1 MSGIEQENNSMGV
14 LKESGPGIQQQRSV
28 AKQQSK
34 VSTATGESSSAKNNR
49 NKSRSSGEVN
59 ERSKALIDGL
69 RDLYSNK
76 IFPIEKTSHF
86 AAFHPNG
93 GEIREAEWE
102 ARPQVLL
109 IGQYSTG
116 KTSFI
121 KHLLGGRD
129 FPGIHIGPEPT
140 TDKFI
145 AVVHGCEGEDEGGK
159 IIKGNSLTVVPE
171 LPFAGLGE
179 FGTAFLNKFEAS
191 VTPSSLLK
199 RVTLIDTPGVLS
211 GEKQRL
217 ARAYD
222 FSEVARWFADR
233 SDLILLLFD
242 AHKLDISDELKEVIE
257 KIRPYNDD
265 KVRCILNKADGVGRE
280 QLVRVYGSLLW
291 SMGKIFQTPEVARV
305 YCGSFWDQPLM
316 HDDFKDMF
324 ERDEELLVEELM
336 NLPACAAARKVN
348 EIVKR
353 IRAIKVHLCILGH
366 LKRQMPLLFGRE
378 NAQMSMIQNL
388 RNVLKEVQ
396 TIYDL
401 SDGDMP
407 NVNVLAS
414 KLRASNFHSFPSL
427 DSKII
432 YELNE
437 MIEHDIPEL
446 MRGVGGISNYEL
458 SDVSDSKSDGP
469 SANMIIQHTLKDKL
483 VSTFWYSLS
492 PSILRWFEIQCCF
505 FFA

>member
-1 MSGIEQENNSMGV
+1 MKGSETGMKHS
-14 LKESGPGIQQQRSV
+14 PT
-28 AKQQSK
+28 KQQSEA
-34 VSTATGESSSAKNNR
+34 STAAGDHSSSAKSKR
-49 NKSRSSGEVN
+49 NSGGVT

-76 IFPIEKTSHF
+76 IFPIERKSHF

-129 FPGIHIGPEPT
+129 FPGMHIGPEPT

-145 AVVHGCEGEDEGGK
+145 AVVHGCEDGAESGR

-191 VTPSSLLK
+191 VTPSPLLK

-242 AHKLDISDELKEVIE
+242 AHKLDISDELKEIIE

-265 KVRCILNKADGVGRE
+265 KVRCVLNKADGVGRE

-305 YCGSFWDQPLM
+305 YCGSFWDQPLL
-316 HDDFKDMF
+316 HEDFKDMF
-324 ERDEELLVEELM
+324 ERDEELLIEELM
-336 NLPACAAARKVN
+336 NLPASAAARKVN
-348 EIVKR
+348 EVVKR

-378 NAQMSMIQNL
+378 KTQMNL
-388 RNVLKEVQ
+388 IKNLPSVLKEVK

-414 KLRASNFHSFPSL
+414 KLRASNFQSFPTL

-432 YELNE
+432 YELNA
-437 MIEHDIPEL
+437 MTEHDIPEL
-446 MRGVGGISNYEL
+446 MRGVGGVSDYKL
-458 SDVSDSKSDGP
+458 SDGSNSKSDGQN
-469 SANMIIQHTLKDKL
+469 ATVMMQQTLKDKL
-483 VSTFWYSLS
+483 VSDSLCYDFA
-492 PSILRWFEIQCCF
+492 SILL
-505 FFA
+505 